1 MIDYV
6 NQLREGVLEA
16 FTGIVAAMKT
26 GGKGASPSARR
37 G

>member
-1 MIDYV
+1 MVDYV

-26 GGKGASPSARR
+26 GGKGACQAGRR
-37 G
+37 D